1 MLQVALNVLEH
12 DMSVKQAVVS
22 PRIHHQWLP
31 DVLLMEEGF
40 SPDTITLLGEMGH
53 TIRSSRTMGSVQAI
67 IYKDKYF
74 YGAADPR
81 RPSSGAVAV
90 RP

>member
-1 MLQVALNVLEH
+1 MNV
-12 DMSVKQAVVS
+12 MQAVVS

-40 SPDTITLLGEMGH
+40 SSDTKALLEMKGH
-53 TIRSSRTMGSVQAI
+53 LIKPSRTMGSVQAI
-67 IYKDKYF
+67 ISKDNYF

-81 RPSSGAVAV
+81 RPSSGAVSV
-90 RP
+90 SLNP